1 MTVDSVP
8 RLGHDVD
15 LTDPVHHAERD
26 LSSLW
31 QWLRSHEPVAWHPY
45 SGAPEGFWVVA
56 TYRAATEV
64 YRDSERFTSRHG
76 NVLATLLNGGDSAGG
91 RMLAVADG
99 PRHQTIRRQLLRSF
113 TASALASTRERITAA
128 ARELVERAASKQTCD
143 FAKDVAARIP
153 LMAICDLLEIPEKD
167 HELMY
172 RHGSTSLAAYSP
184 DAAAEDSRLA
194 RNEILLYFAQLIRA
208 RADLPGESILG
219 RLVEMMDSEVQLE
232 LDELL
237 FNCYSLLLGGDE
249 TTRLAMIGAVKAF
262 SEMPSEWERLR
273 RGEVPIPMAVEEIL
287 RWTSPVLHGGRT
299 ATADTVLEGK
309 DIAAGDVVVV
319 WNNSANFD
327 GEQFPAPG
335 RFDLSRAPNRHLSF
349 AYGPH
354 YCLGAALARIEL
366 TALLEALLEFVQDM
380 SVTGTPQR
388 VYSNFGSGFHS
399 LPVQLE
405 PRAERLKGSSR

>member
-15 LTDPVHHAERD
+15 LTNPVHHAERN
-26 LSSLW
+26 LNGLW
-31 QWLRSHEPVAWHPY
+31 QWLRNHEPVAWHPY
-45 SGAPEGFWVVA
+45 PGAPEGFWVVT

-64 YRDSERFTSRHG
+64 YRDSERFTSRQG

-113 TASALASTRERITAA
+113 SAGALASTQQRITTA
-128 ARELVERAASKQTCD
+128 ARELVGRVANREECD
-143 FAKDVAARIP
+143 FARDVAARIP
-153 LMAICDLLEIPEKD
+153 LMAICDLLEIPEDD

-172 RHGSTSLAAYSP
+172 RHGSTSLGAYSP
-184 DAAAEDSRLA
+184 DATAEDSRLA
-194 RNEILLYFAQLIRA
+194 RNEILLYFAQLIRS
-208 RADLPGESILG
+208 RSDLPGESILG

-262 SEMPSEWERLR
+262 SEMPGEWERLR
-273 RGEVPIPMAVEEIL
+273 RGEVPVSLAVEEIL

-299 ATADTVLEGK
+299 ATAETVLEGK
-309 DIAAGDVVVV
+309 EIAAGDVVVV
-319 WNNSANFD
+319 WNKSANFD
-327 GEQFPAPG
+327 GDQFPDPG
-335 RFDLSRAPNRHLSF
+335 RFDLSRTPNRHLSF

-354 YCLGAALARIEL
+354 YCLGAALAKIEL

-380 SVTGTPQR
+380 SVTGTPQP

-399 LPVQLE
+399 LPVRLE
-405 PRAERLKGSSR
+405 PRTEPLRGNSR